1 MKTGACRQ
9 SLTRWFVTIGIV
21 FVAAGCSGAAAERSS
36 APTSSTPAPT
46 PTPTSSQTIGV
57 IPREQLLPAGRYSE
71 TPFGPD
77 GTGVCNGQAGC
88 SETAADD
95 TIRFT
100 LTVPD
105 GWMGGSVHSI
115 YLADGGKAAPGGAGL
130 IFSRGGGLYAE
141 PCGDEPPPNIPVG
154 PTVED
159 FTNALVDHPKLD
171 VTTPVD
177 VTLAGYSGKY
187 VDLQVPSDISAC
199 PSSYFPWE
207 PGIYAQGPGSRW
219 HLWVLDVD
227 GVRVVVQSTEYAGT
241 SPQRQAELRAIVESI
256 QIEP

>member
-1 MKTGACRQ
+1 MKKGACSQ
-9 SLTRWFVTIGIV
+9 TVTRWLVTIGLV
-21 FVAAGCSGAAAERSS
+21 YVAAACSGAATERSS

-46 PTPTSSQTIGV
+46 PTPSQTIGV
-57 IPREQLLPAGRYSE
+57 IPPEELLPAGRYSE
-71 TPFGPD
+71 TPFGPG

-100 LTVPD
+100 FTVPD
-105 GWMGGSVHSI
+105 GWVGGSVHSI

-199 PSSYFPWE
+199 PASYFPWE

-219 HLWVLDVD
+219 HLWVLDID
-227 GVRVVVQSTEYAGT
+227 GVRVVVQSTDYAGT